1 MCYRLQALV
10 QKSCASVYMVRT
22 HSLYCKTT
30 INVNLVGNT
39 DRVVFAEN
47 CGYVAAA
54 VAVAV
59 IAYRVQGKNTQF
71 VLKKTTINLN
81 RVVNTDCVFL
91 QKRVLL
97 LNEVKRVLCCC

>member
-39 DRVVFAEN
+39 DRAVFAEN
-47 CGYVAAA
+47 CGCLAAA

-59 IAYRVQGKNTQF
+59 SAYRIQGRNTQF
-71 VLKKTTINLN
+71 VFEK
-81 RVVNTDCVFL
+81 
-91 QKRVLL
+91 LL
-97 LNEVKRVLCCC
+97 